1 MTALQGVLTAGIVVV
16 LLGVVVFAIRGVMLG
31 REVHRLRRELRKLR
45 TRSAG
50 TVLHSL
56 AEQSEIDR
64 ILDGLDTAP
73 AVLAAVDRPAVVRAV
88 AEVPGRPRHER
99 IVERG
104 PFRFEETGPLPQ
116 TALYAGR
123 HDQWDAPLVTPGTP
137 AALCWECAT
146 EDPLPWCDCNGY
158 ERCKGPCRRRAH
170 APGSCATERGYP

>member
-31 REVHRLRRELRKLR
+31 REVHRLRRELRR
-45 TRSAG
+45 ARIHGPAG
-50 TVLHSL
+50 TPV
-56 AEQSEIDR
+56 EQREVDR
-64 ILDGLDTAP
+64 ILDGLDIAP